1 MLLYDNKVQSSASR
15 EMLEKDYMISQDS
28 ANSCW
33 QMQKEELSALNPV
46 LEPFSRAKSC
56 LYPCAVGCYNMGR
69 SKEMSSEAGKADFLC
84 PLS

>member
-1 MLLYDNKVQSSASR
+1 
-15 EMLEKDYMISQDS
+15 
-28 ANSCW
+28 
-33 QMQKEELSALNPV
+33 MQKEELSALNPV

-69 SKEMSSEAGKADFLC
+69 SKEMSSEARKADFLC